1 MKIALTGA
9 HGTGK
14 STLAKFLK
22 EEIAKMNKI
31 ASVTPEV
38 PRMICET
45 VKDKEY
51 FRRGNNSLLK
61 QSLILLGQLVI
72 EEQSRNNVDIQICD
86 RTLFDHWAYSLSLFG
101 TEIKEGNY
109 TEVYENFIS
118 QHCKSYDTI
127 FYIPIEFKPLDD
139 GTREGDEKFQAEIDS
154 LITGLLKKHN
164 IEYKTITGS
173 VEHRCK
179 TILETIKL

>member
-22 EEIAKMNKI
+22 EEISTRNKI

-45 VKDKEY
+45 VNDKEY

-72 EEQSRNNVDIQICD
+72 EAQNQKGVDVQICD

-101 TEIKEGNY
+101 KEFTEGNY
-109 TEVYENFIS
+109 TEVYEKFIS
-118 QHCKSYDTI
+118 QHCKSYDKV
-127 FYIPIEFKPLDD
+127 FYLPIEFKPLDD
-139 GTREGDEKFQAEIDS
+139 GIRESDEKFQSEIDE
-154 LITGLLKKHN
+154 LIVGLLKKHK
-164 IEYKTITGS
+164 IEYKIITGS
-173 VEHRCK
+173 VENRSETILK
-179 TILETIKL
+179 TINI

>member
-22 EEIAKMNKI
+22 EEISKRNKI

-45 VKDKEY
+45 VNDKEY

-61 QSLILLGQLVI
+61 QSLILLGQLII
-72 EEQSRNNVDIQICD
+72 EEQNQKGVDVQICD

-101 TEIKEGNY
+101 KEITDGNY
-109 TEVYENFIS
+109 TEVYEKFIS
-118 QHCKSYDTI
+118 QHCKSYDKV
-127 FYIPIEFKPLDD
+127 FYLPIEFKPLDD
-139 GTREGDEKFQAEIDS
+139 GIRESDEKFQSEIDE
-154 LITGLLKKHN
+154 LIVGLLKKHK
-164 IEYKTITGS
+164 IEYETITGS
-173 VEHRCK
+173 VENRSE
-179 TILETIKL
+179 TILKSINI

>member
-14 STLAKFLK
+14 STLAKFLQA
-22 EEIAKMNKI
+22 EIEKRNLI

-45 VKDKEY
+45 VNDKEY

-72 EEQSRNNVDIQICD
+72 EEQSQKNVNVQICD
-86 RTLFDHWAYSLSLFG
+86 RTLFDQLIFCGLQLGSNFYSL
-101 TEIKEGNY
+101 
-109 TEVYENFIS
+109 
-118 QHCKSYDTI
+118 
-127 FYIPIEFKPLDD
+127 PL
-139 GTREGDEKFQAEIDS
+139 T
-154 LITGLLKKHN
+154 
-164 IEYKTITGS
+164 YKTHFNVHLIFK
-173 VEHRCK
+173 V
-179 TILETIKL
+179 

>member
-14 STLAKFLK
+14 STLAKFLQLEMEK
-22 EEIAKMNKI
+22 RNLI

-38 PRMICET
+38 PRLICET
-45 VKDKEY
+45 VNDKEY

-61 QSLILLGQLVI
+61 QSLILLGQLII
-72 EEQSRNNVDIQICD
+72 EEQSRDNVDIQICD

-101 TEIKEGNY
+101 AEIASGNY
-109 TEVYENFIS
+109 IEVYENFIS
-118 QHCKSYDTI
+118 QHCKSYDII

-139 GTREGDEKFQAEIDS
+139 GTREGDEMFQAEIDT
-154 LITGLLKKHN
+154 LITGLLKKHK

-173 VEHRCK
+173 VENRCK
-179 TILETIKL
+179 TILDTIKL

>member
-14 STLAKFLK
+14 STLAKFLQA
-22 EEIAKMNKI
+22 EIEKRNLI

-45 VKDKEY
+45 VNDKEY
-51 FRRGNNSLLK
+51 FRRGNNSRLK

-72 EEQSRNNVDIQICD
+72 EEQSQKNVNVQICD

-101 TEIKEGNY
+101 KEILEGNY

-118 QHCKSYDTI
+118 QHCKSYDKI
-127 FYIPIEFKPLDD
+127 FYLPIEFKPLDD
-139 GTREGDEKFQAEIDS
+139 GIRESDEKFQSEIDE
-154 LITGLLKKHN
+154 LIVGLLKKHN
-164 IEYKTITGS
+164 LNYETITGS
-173 VEHRCK
+173 VENRCK